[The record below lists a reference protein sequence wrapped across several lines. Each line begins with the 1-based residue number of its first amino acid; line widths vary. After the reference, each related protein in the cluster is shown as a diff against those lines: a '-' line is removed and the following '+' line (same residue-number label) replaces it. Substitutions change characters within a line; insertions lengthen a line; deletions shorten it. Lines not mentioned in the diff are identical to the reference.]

1 MQRAALLALAIGAA
15 PGAPSCGVAQAA
27 ATALAAL
34 GRPSLQLVDPPA
46 GAHLAAAGDAVLQAR
61 GEGSDDG
68 IVPAARTVRDGEPL
82 AEAPAGRRFVVV
94 SAEPELALRLGARL
108 ARAGAAQVA
117 VVSGG
122 LPAWGPPH
130 PGFEPTEE

>member
-15 PGAPSCGVAQAA
+15 PGAPSCGVQAA
-27 ATALAAL
+27 AATLAAL
-34 GRPSLQLVDPPA
+34 GRPSLQLVDPLA
-46 GAHLAAAGDAVLQAR
+46 GARLAAAGDAVLQAR
-61 GEGSDDG
+61 GEGSADG
-68 IVPAARTVRDGEPL
+68 IVPAALAVRDGEPL

-130 PGFEPTEE
+130 QGLEPTEE